1 MEKGKEGKYLENLK
15 SIFRDMELLKR
26 TLPNLDTLC
35 HKLAAADRDQEG
47 RAMIPTVEMIDAD
60 IDDHEQPRYT
70 TRRLHEEMKRARA
83 QGRQEVIDELRGTCV
98 AVIPPPPFS
107 VGDQVEK
114 HTGDYHAKGEVRG
127 IFAMKNGAIRYVV
140 EHPAEGGG
148 SFCHIYSEK
157 NLRKV
162 ES

>member
-1 MEKGKEGKYLENLK
+1 
-15 SIFRDMELLKR
+15 
-26 TLPNLDTLC
+26 
-35 HKLAAADRDQEG
+35 
-47 RAMIPTVEMIDAD
+47 MIPTVEMVEAGWKAGLGLNKLHVERILVAALAVAPPE
-60 IDDHEQPRYT
+60 DDVTALKRLANSVGLEFTPHQQPSGGDV
-70 TRRLHEEMKRARA
+70 L
-83 QGRQEVIDELRGTCV
+83 DPLFGTCV
-98 AVIPPPPFS
+98 LVIPHAAFG

-162 ES
+162 RP

>member
-1 MEKGKEGKYLENLK
+1 MRKTE
-15 SIFRDMELLKR
+15 
-26 TLPNLDTLC
+26 
-35 HKLAAADRDQEG
+35 
-47 RAMIPTVEMIDAD
+47 
-60 IDDHEQPRYT
+60 
-70 TRRLHEEMKRARA
+70 KRARHA
-83 QGRQEVIDELRGTCV
+83 TYEEIFGCSIAALSPAD
-98 AVIPPPPFS
+98 FY

-148 SFCHIYSEK
+148 SYCHIYSEK

-162 ES
+162 AP